1 MSPQGKRR
9 LQSDFTGVMQGGRMA
24 DLATLEEK
32 LAEVT
37 GLAGDRRALQAL
49 ASWHRWLPA

>member
-1 MSPQGKRR
+1 
-9 LQSDFTGVMQGGRMA
+9 MA